1 MLPENQTKNLIAH
14 YKKALLI
21 KPDYPTTSYQI
32 GKQYQ
37 YIAEYNFAFDY
48 YLKAIQSNPNCHLY
62 YYDLKIIVFFSNI
75 FNQSIKPDSLQL
87 GIDLLKQTV
96 KNQPNFLFVQYLLGN
111 LLSQQ
116 GQVKEAI
123 AYYQTFSYQQILASH
138 PELAKQHWNPQI
150 SRKPDFI
157 ICGLPKCGTTSI
169 YGYLTSHPQVMTAVD
184 KEINFFSH
192 FFHRGLDYYY
202 AHFPAI
208 QDNNYLTGEATP
220 SYLFWANPEQIFQLF
235 PNIKLICL
243 LRNPVDRA
251 ISSFYLFRRLGIG
264 QNSLEQTFE
273 FSIEH
278 LKKRPELYL
287 LSVQN
292 KKFSKDSLLEQISL
306 LNTIP
311 SLYIYF
317 IKKWMNVFPKEQLL
331 ILKSEDFYGNPPAT
345 MKQVHHF
352 LNLPDHQLT
361 EYRNYNP
368 GSYHSV
374 PDALRCQLAEF
385 FQPYNRE
392 LEDYLGRK
400 FNWE

>member
-1 MLPENQTKNLIAH
+1 MLPENQTENLIAH
-14 YKKALLI
+14 YQKALLI
-21 KPDYPTTSYQI
+21 KPDHPTTLYKV
-32 GKQYQ
+32 GNQYQ
-37 YIAEYNFAFDY
+37 YVAEFNRALDY
-48 YLKAIQSNPNCHLY
+48 YLKAIQSNPNCH
-62 YYDLKIIVFFSNI
+62 
-75 FNQSIKPDSLQL
+75 
-87 GIDLLKQTV
+87 
-96 KNQPNFLFVQYLLGN
+96 
-111 LLSQQ
+111 
-116 GQVKEAI
+116 
-123 AYYQTFSYQQILASH
+123 
-138 PELAKQHWNPQI
+138 
-150 SRKPDFI
+150 
-157 ICGLPKCGTTSI
+157 
-169 YGYLTSHPQVMTAVD
+169 
-184 KEINFFSH
+184 
-192 FFHRGLDYYY
+192 
-202 AHFPAI
+202 
-208 QDNNYLTGEATP
+208 
-220 SYLFWANPEQIFQLF
+220 
-235 PNIKLICL
+235 
-243 LRNPVDRA
+243 
-251 ISSFYLFRRLGIG
+251 SFK
-264 QNSLEQTFE
+264 

-278 LKKRPELYL
+278 LLKKPELYL

-306 LNTIP
+306 LHTIP

-317 IKKWMNVFPKEQLL
+317 IKKWMKVFPKEQLL

>member
-14 YKKALLI
+14 YQKALLI
-21 KPDYPTTSYQI
+21 KPDHPTTLYKV
-32 GKQYQ
+32 GNQYQ
-37 YIAEYNFAFDY
+37 YVAEFNRAFYY

-62 YYDLKIIVFFSNI
+62 YYKLKMILFFSNI
-75 FNQSIKPDSLQL
+75 FNQSIDPDYLQL
-87 GIDLLKQTV
+87 GIDLLKQTIE
-96 KNQPNFLFVQYLLGN
+96 KQPNFLFAQYLLGN

-116 GQVKEAI
+116 GKVREAI
-123 AYYQTFSYQQILASH
+123 ACYQTFSYQQILGSH
-138 PELAKQHWNPQI
+138 PQLAKHHWNPQKL
-150 SRKPDFI
+150 RKPDFI

-169 YGYLTSHPQVMTAVD
+169 YAYLTSHPQVLTAVD

-192 FFHRGLDYYY
+192 FFYRRLDYYY

-264 QNSLEQTFE
+264 QNSLEQTFK

-287 LSVQN
+287 LSILN

-306 LNTIP
+306 LHTIP

-317 IKKWMNVFPKEQLL
+317 IKKWMKVFPKEQLL